1 MLRTVMT
8 WMGPL
13 LILGVCGLAV
23 AQELP
28 PEIQA
33 DQDLLEDTRVV
44 AEAQPAAPESPAGEA
59 APESAETDTADEKQD
74 DPVSYGD
81 WLLGLGSA
89 VLVMIELLF

>member
-1 MLRTVMT
+1 MRPVTT
-8 WMGPL
+8 WMGL
-13 LILGVCGLAV
+13 LMILCAVGLAV

-33 DQDLLEDTRVV
+33 DQEGTRVV

-59 APESAETDTADEKQD
+59 ALESAKTDTAEEEQD